1 MSRKAKPPRLLLED
15 RGGNREAYWL
25 IVDRG
30 RKIRTGCSR
39 DDIEGAGR
47 ALEAYLA
54 SRRKIGEES
63 DPTRLLVAD
72 ILNFYMI
79 EHVKTLARPDVPLYR
94 IKYLLQWWDQ
104 KRASDIKPKACRD
117 YIEWRMKQIG
127 VRGPIQ
133 EGTARKD
140 LETLRAALR
149 FYHEEQPL
157 ASLPVVKL
165 PKKPGRREEW
175 LTRNQAAALIWAA
188 WRNPDAKHLVR
199 FALIIFYSGTRP
211 GAVLKLKWCASNQ
224 GGWIDLD
231 HNKLYRRGENEQETR
246 KKRTPAP
253 IHRRLIPHLHRW
265 RKLDRQIGME
275 YVIHHNGRPV
285 TKLRRSWRTACKG
298 AGLSE
303 KIVPH
308 TGRHTAA
315 TWLMQAGVSPWEAAG
330 YLGMSVDTLIKHYG
344 HHSPDYQEQ
353 AACAVA
359 PKQRKSRT
367 PGESVA
373 R

>member
-1 MSRKAKPPRLLLED
+1 M
-15 RGGNREAYWL
+15 
-25 IVDRG
+25 
-30 RKIRTGCSR
+30 T
-39 DDIEGAGR
+39 
-47 ALEAYLA
+47 
-54 SRRKIGEES
+54 
-63 DPTRLLVAD
+63 
-72 ILNFYMI
+72 

-94 IKYLLQWWDQ
+94 IKYLLQWWEK
-104 KRASDIKPKACRD
+104 KRASDIKPKACRA
-117 YIEWRMKQIG
+117 YIEWRLKQVG

-157 ASLPVVKL
+157 MALPVVKL

-188 WRNPDAKHLVR
+188 WRNPDARHLAR

-211 GAVLKLKWCASNQ
+211 GAVLKLKWCASEQ

-231 HNKLYRRGENEQETR
+231 HNKLYRRGENEQETLKR
-246 KKRTPAP
+246 RTPAP
-253 IHRRLIPHLHRW
+253 IHKRLIPHLNRW

-275 YVIHHNGRPV
+275 YVIHHNGCPV
-285 TKLRRSWRTACKG
+285 TKLRRSWRTACKT

-303 KIVPH
+303 KVVPH

-359 PKQRKSRT
+359 PKQQRNGRKAD
-367 PGESVA
+367 ESPPKGSMK
-373 R
+373 